1 MPDTWHMT
9 AGGRE
14 VSQHQLDEVAHE
26 LLIVAGKSGVWM
38 LHGEMGAGKT
48 TLVKAI
54 GRSLGV
60 TETMSSPTFSL
71 VNEYR
76 RGDGGKLIHFDLYR
90 LKNEREIADIGAV
103 EYFDSG
109 ELCLVE
115 WPEKLGSLS
124 PLPSFHVRIQVT
136 APHLRKI
143 AYEFQS

>member
-1 MPDTWHMT
+1 MPEAWHMT

-14 VSQHQLDEVAHE
+14 VSPDQLDQVAKE
-26 LLIVAGKSGVWM
+26 LLTVAGKSGVWM

-54 GRSLGV
+54 GRNLGV
-60 TETMSSPTFSL
+60 IETMSSPTFSL

-76 RGDGGKLIHFDLYR
+76 TGNGGKLFHFDLYR
-90 LKNEREIADIGAV
+90 LKNEREIVDIGAA

-115 WPEKLGSLS
+115 WPEKLGTLS
-124 PLPSFHVRIQVT
+124 PPQSFHVRIHVT

-143 AYEFQS
+143 EYEFQS

>member
-14 VSQHQLDEVAHE
+14 VSQHQLDEVAQE
-26 LLIVAGKSGVWM
+26 LLTVAGRSGVWK

-54 GRSLGV
+54 GRCLGV

-76 RGDGGKLIHFDLYR
+76 TGDGGKLIHFDLYR
-90 LKNEREIADIGAV
+90 LKNEREIADIGAA

-124 PLPSFHVRIQVT
+124 PLRSFHVRIQTT

-143 AYEFQS
+143 EYEFQS